1 MTEDETVGFLA
12 AGNMA
17 GTPSRVIQ
25 IPARAV
31 TGEGLTAS
39 DKDFGSENLSS
50 PEVTRFIGISG
61 SSCKWKELSLIFLMA
76 VRRSNPVEVPLS
88 RAP

>member
-1 MTEDETVGFLA
+1 MTLDETVGFLA

-31 TGEGLTAS
+31 TGEGLTAF
-39 DKDFGSENLSS
+39 D
-50 PEVTRFIGISG
+50 
-61 SSCKWKELSLIFLMA
+61 
-76 VRRSNPVEVPLS
+76 
-88 RAP
+88 